1 MVVALVDVLHQ
12 VWWKRRP
19 AVARWLRPA
28 APAGIPAAVADAER
42 ALADVAAVAVVARW
56 APLMLSRSHVAS
68 SSRALAR
75 AR

>member
-1 MVVALVDVLHQ
+1 MVVALVDVLHR
-12 VWWKRRP
+12 VWWKRLP

-28 APAGIPAAVADAER
+28 APVGIPAAEADTER
-42 ALADVAAVAVVARW
+42 VLEVVAAVAVVAQW
-56 APLMLSRSHVAS
+56 ARPMLSRSHDAS